1 MRLKPNECIVLED
14 SETGVL
20 AGNKAGMKVIAVAN
34 KYTKHH
40 DFSKADKVVKSL
52 SDITIS
58 MLNNL

>member
-1 MRLKPNECIVLED
+1 
-14 SETGVL
+14 L
-20 AGNKAGMKVIAVAN
+20 AGNKAGMEVIAVPN